1 MIDIYLYFTYNTS
14 MEKKIEDALAA
25 SVGTFRMPRYAE
37 LPDVGLYLE
46 QTTKYVNYVFKPL
59 ACDEI
64 TGSMIRNYVKMGLV
78 ANPVKKQYGANQIAH
93 LLCITLLKQVMSLDH
108 ISQLFARQKS
118 VYTDPIAY
126 DYFCTELENILY
138 FRFGLKGTV
147 DSVGVTSSV
156 EKDMLRSAIIAVSHI
171 IYLNACFEHL
181 DPGAQEN

>member
-1 MIDIYLYFTYNTS
+1 

-46 QTTKYVNYVFKPL
+46 QTTKYVNYVLKPL
-59 ACDEI
+59 SCIEI
-64 TGSMIRNYVKMGLV
+64 TGSMIRNYVKMGL
-78 ANPVKKQYGANQIAH
+78 ASNPVKKQYGANQIAH
-93 LLCITLLKQVMSLDH
+93 LLCVTLLKQGMPLDY
-108 ISQLFARQKS
+108 ISQLFARQKA
-118 VYTDPIAY
+118 VYADAVAY

-138 FRFGLKGTV
+138 FRFGLKDTV

-156 EKDMLRSAIIAVSHI
+156 EKEMLRSAIVAVSHI

-181 DPGAQEN
+181 KNEEG

>member
-1 MIDIYLYFTYNTS
+1 

-46 QTTKYVNYVFKPL
+46 QTTKYVNYVLKPL
-59 ACDEI
+59 SCIEI
-64 TGSMIRNYVKMGLV
+64 TGSMIRNYVKMGL
-78 ANPVKKQYGANQIAH
+78 ASNPVKKQYGANQISH
-93 LLCITLLKQVMSLDH
+93 LLCVTLLKQGMPLDH
-108 ISQLFARQKS
+108 ISQLFARQKA
-118 VYTDPIAY
+118 VYADAVAY

-138 FRFGLKGTV
+138 FRFGLKDTV

-156 EKDMLRSAIIAVSHI
+156 EKEMLRSAIVAVSHI

-181 DPGAQEN
+181 KNEEG